1 LRTRLRVTTGER
13 SEGPAAHL
21 GRTYLALWPM
31 PPACA
36 AVSISAMIR
45 PGTSSK
51 LLLVADRREV
61 ESEAVPAIRRY
72 RIARLR
78 FEDRPAGDAARPK
91 RAERR

>member
-1 LRTRLRVTTGER
+1 
-13 SEGPAAHL
+13 
-21 GRTYLALWPM
+21 
-31 PPACA
+31 
-36 AVSISAMIR
+36 MIR

-78 FEDRPAGDAARPK
+78 FEDRPTGDTARPK

>member
-1 LRTRLRVTTGER
+1 
-13 SEGPAAHL
+13 
-21 GRTYLALWPM
+21 M
-31 PPACA
+31 
-36 AVSISAMIR
+36 AMIR

-51 LLLVADRREV
+51 LLLVADRRGV

-91 RAERR
+91 RAERP